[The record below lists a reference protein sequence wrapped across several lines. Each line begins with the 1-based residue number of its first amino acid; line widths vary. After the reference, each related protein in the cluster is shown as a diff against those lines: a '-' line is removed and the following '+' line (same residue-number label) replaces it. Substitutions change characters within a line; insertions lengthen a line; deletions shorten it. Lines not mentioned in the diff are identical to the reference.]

1 MGFITSLII
10 GGSAGWIAG
19 KVMKSEK
26 SIFFNIV
33 LGIAGGIIG
42 PFLLSFIGL
51 HNSGLMGTLV
61 SSTVGA
67 VIIIYLGRILLKK

>member
-1 MGFITSLII
+1 MITSLII
-10 GGSAGWIAG
+10 GGVAGWVAG

-42 PFLLSFIGL
+42 PFALSLIGL
-51 HNSGLMGTLV
+51 RDSGLIGSLI

-67 VIIIYLGRILLKK
+67 IIIIYLGRILFKK